1 MEKFILRVEE
11 SKINELTSVLEN
23 EVFPAV
29 AKIAGKLTEI
39 GVTDNQKQII
49 TEAFGG
55 SYASITE
62 AYKANLEKD
71 AKNFATPSAKESVL
85 AQLDTVIVDFKELAN
100 NAISRIYSL
109 EIDGL
114 RCNSPKVLDY
124 LELNKKGE
132 PTITKENREAIK
144 EHFTI
149 YVSTELGATF
159 KEKHD
164 AFVKALSEL
173 YGFCMANHISAHL
186 PAYTSFYEINMAQEA
201 VLPTFINYDKTI
213 QYSLPEQQTAEPADN
228 TVVAKPKTENTFKDI
243 SKASREGKAKRVNPD
258 KY

>member
-1 MEKFILRVEE
+1 MEKIILKVEE

-29 AKIAGKLTEI
+29 ARIAGKLTEM

-49 TEAFGG
+49 TEAFAG

-62 AYKANLEKD
+62 AYKISLEKD
-71 AKNFATPSAKESVL
+71 AEKFATPSAKESVL
-85 AQLDTVIVDFKELAN
+85 AQLDTVIADFKKLAN
-100 NAISRIYSL
+100 DAIRNITAL
-109 EIDGL
+109 DIDDL
-114 RCNSPKVLDY
+114 QCNSPKVLDY
-124 LELNKKGE
+124 LELNKKGK

-144 EHFTI
+144 ERFTI

-159 KEKHD
+159 KVKHD

-173 YGFCMANHISAHL
+173 FDFCIANNVTAFL
-186 PAYTSFYEINMAQEA
+186 PSRTSFYEVDRETKTVISSF
-201 VLPTFINYDKTI
+201 VDYDT
-213 QYSLPEQQTAEPADN
+213 LLANTLAEQHTQFDNEPI
-228 TVVAKPKTENTFKDI
+228 VVKPRTENTFKDI
-243 SKASREGKAKRVNPD
+243 SKAGREGKAKRINPD

>member
-85 AQLDTVIVDFKELAN
+85 AQLDTVISNFKTFVADATN
-100 NAISRIYSL
+100 SNIYDL
-109 EIDGL
+109 KH
-114 RCNSPKVLDY
+114 NSPEALEY
-124 LELNKKGE
+124 YELNKKGE
-132 PTITKENREAIK
+132 PKLTKENREAIK
-144 EHFTI
+144 ERFTI
-149 YVSTELGATF
+149 YVSTELGAKF
-159 KEKHD
+159 KEVHD
-164 AFVKALSEL
+164 AYVKATSEL
-173 YGFCMANHISAHL
+173 YKFCKENNIGGILAMAN
-186 PAYTSFYEINMAQEA
+186 SFYEIDTDMKGAIPRFIDYDRVLLNS
-201 VLPTFINYDKTI
+201 LPT
-213 QYSLPEQQTAEPADN
+213 PEATAPRDN
-228 TVVAKPKTENTFKDI
+228 TVVVKPRTENTFKDI